1 MAIIRKT
8 KSLEMVLRVFEKS
21 DRAMSALELF
31 DSLKSE
37 MNKSTVYRL
46 LYRLESEGVVHSIL
60 GNDGLNWYAKCQGC
74 SSHKHNDV
82 HPHFQCR
89 VCSQV
94 DCLDFNIALPK
105 VPKRIIEG
113 AHFLIFGICET
124 CNIKI

>member
-82 HPHFQCR
+82 HPHFQCT

-105 VPKRIIEG
+105 VSKRIIEG

-124 CNIKI
+124 CNIKK